1 MTRLLIPVS
10 CLLWLACAAPSN
22 LPAGLMEGSGDAR
35 GVGGLERL
43 EGTGAFLPGTLEQ
56 FRVHLDRAVVE
67 RVSWSASAGALR
79 VSGDDVSWS
88 LPDVATA
95 ELMAS
100 VVHRDGTSG
109 TKTWQLALQR
119 NTTLSAQEALLA
131 TPMPI
136 LDGGSLEVSGGGCD
150 VQYEGTTSNVA
161 IAFTSQ
167 THPSL
172 SYGRWNGTAWTLEVV
187 DALGFNT
194 GGDVSPFVQMKL
206 ASDGTPH
213 ILYLRNSQVF
223 YATKS
228 GGTWLRERVDSVA
241 FPLYVQLPTIVL
253 GTNGSPLVGYTSFSS
268 GYYRPMIASR
278 TGPNTWTQTVPFPA
292 TGLMSTASY
301 YVAGEALL
309 DGQSRFVVPIYG
321 NNNSAYLLSW
331 NGTTAEVARSP
342 YVFAAGYAAAAL
354 ASPTRA
360 LWRGPDTIID
370 ATLTTT
376 FTATTMT
383 ASIIETTTT
392 SGAGDIVWAQGK
404 PVVLHQHGS
413 SLELVTPNA
422 NGFWTYSQLGSSSGV
437 VAAMAVQS
445 GSSTV
450 SICYQANSRI
460 MFQ

>member
-1 MTRLLIPVS
+1 MIRLLIPVS
-10 CLLWLACAAPSN
+10 CLLWLACPAPSN

-35 GVGGLERL
+35 GVDGLQRLER
-43 EGTGAFLPGTLEQ
+43 TGPFLPGTVEQ

-79 VSGDDVSWS
+79 VSGDDVSLT
-88 LPDVATA
+88 LPDAATA
-95 ELMAS
+95 ELIAS

-109 TKTWQLALQR
+109 TKTWQLSLQR
-119 NTTLSAQEALLA
+119 HTTLSAQEALLA

-150 VQYEGTTSNVA
+150 LQYEGTTSNVA

-213 ILYLRNSQVF
+213 IVYLRNNQVF

-228 GGTWLRERVDSVA
+228 GGMWLRERVDSTA
-241 FPLYVQLPTIVL
+241 FPLYVQLPTLVL
-253 GTNGSPLVGYTSFSS
+253 GTSGSPLVGYTSYSN
-268 GYYRPMIASR
+268 GYYRPVVASR
-278 TGPNTWTQTVPFPA
+278 TGPNTWAQTVAFPS
-292 TGLMSTASY
+292 TGLSTTTSY
-301 YVAGEALL
+301 YMGGEAVF
-309 DGQSRFVVPIYG
+309 DGQGRFVVPIYG
-321 NNNSAYLLSW
+321 NSSSFFLSW
-331 NGTTAEVARSP
+331 NGTTAAVAPST
-342 YVFAAGYAAAAL
+342 YLFSSGYAAAAL

-370 ATLTTT
+370 AALNT

-383 ASIIETTTT
+383 ASIIESTTT

-450 SICYQANSRI
+450 SICYQAGNRI